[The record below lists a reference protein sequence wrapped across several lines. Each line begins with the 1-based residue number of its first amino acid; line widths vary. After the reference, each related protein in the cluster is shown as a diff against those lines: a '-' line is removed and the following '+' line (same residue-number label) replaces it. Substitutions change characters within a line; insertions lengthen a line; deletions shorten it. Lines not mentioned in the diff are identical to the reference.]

1 MSITNKPYWMNKE
14 AFAEQ
19 AKMHVAA
26 TNDIPKGKSKIY
38 TFADVEKRSNII
50 HNTPASQFLSEVDS
64 VTAIFDA
71 VKPNKKVC
79 VLNFASYTH
88 PGGKFLE
95 GSIAQ
100 EESLCHESNLY
111 QHLATAENEEFY
123 NYNKSHKNYGFYEHR
138 AIYTEDVTF
147 LRDDKMIKADV
158 LTCASVNLHALKYHR
173 KELKSLIIEDNGC
186 YMSNVSLEKINEELM
201 KTRICFIRNIM
212 EKENVDVAI
221 LGAYGCGVFRQD
233 PEFIAK
239 TFKET
244 FNDTNMEVIYAIKP
258 SIHMENI
265 NAFRK
270 VFLKSKA

>member
-1 MSITNKPYWMNKE
+1 MPSRQKCILL
-14 AFAEQ
+14 Q
-19 AKMHVAA
+19 QS
-26 TNDIPKGKSKIY
+26 IPKGKSKIY
-38 TFADVEKRSNII
+38 TFADVEKRTNII
-50 HNTPASQFLSEVDS
+50 HNTPASQVLSEVDS

-111 QHLATAENEEFY
+111 QHLASAENDGFY
-123 NYNKSHKNYGFYEHR
+123 YYNKFHKNYGFYDNR
-138 AIYTEDVTF
+138 AIYTEGVAF
-147 LRDDKMIKADV
+147 LRDDKMVKADV
-158 LTCASVNLHALKYHR
+158 LTCASVNLHALEYHR
-173 KELKSLIIEDNGC
+173 KELKSLINESIE
-186 YMSNVSLEKINEELM
+186 ETNETIM
-201 KTRICFIRNIM
+201 KARIRFIKNIM

-221 LGAYGCGVFRQD
+221 LGAYDCGVFRQD

-244 FNDTNMEVIYAIKP
+244 FNDTNMEVIYAIK
-258 SIHMENI
+258 SGVHTENI

-270 VFLKSKA
+270 VFPKSKN